1 MNRMS
6 NPIAT
11 STQHSESSGAHVF
24 KFRTLA
30 TSPTGDSVITTSRQT
45 FADPSASLSAS
56 SVVVADD
63 HYDIA
68 ISDDEECGVD
78 NNDDDDDRTDSASD
92 SPSASLAAMQLTTPK
107 RSSAEISEGRN
118 KRASAAAAAAENSA
132 ENIPSTTPT
141 PTPTTTTTTAATTVA
156 SAPLTLMQTPSP
168 SSRLDPLKG
177 VAAVNRR
184 LDKKEQRSLKRKR
197 KAPLIPD
204 NDEAEN
210 TSGGKRSSP
219 PSNGAE
225 IADNSSFNDFLHST
239 LTTDQMS
246 SLTEE
251 TMRSEQAQQLIPPGA
266 TRRQILNDYAAAEAE
281 EALLRDEHGDALC
294 LGQIA

>member
-1 MNRMS
+1 MSRMC

-11 STQHSESSGAHVF
+11 STQHGESSGAHVF

-30 TSPTGDSVITTSRQT
+30 TSPTGDSVITASRQT
-45 FADPSASLSAS
+45 FADPSTSLSAS
-56 SVVVADD
+56 SAVVVADD

-68 ISDDEECGVD
+68 ISDDDEECGVD
-78 NNDDDDDRTDSASD
+78 NSNDDDNDRTDSASD
-92 SPSASLAAMQLTTPK
+92 SPSASLAALHLTTPK
-107 RSSAEISEGRN
+107 RSSAEISEERN
-118 KRASAAAAAAENSA
+118 KRASDAAEISA
-132 ENIPSTTPT
+132 EIIQSTPT
-141 PTPTTTTTTAATTVA
+141 TMTTTTVATTTTTVA
-156 SAPLTLMQTPSP
+156 SNPLTVMQTPSP

-204 NDEAEN
+204 NDEDEN
-210 TSGGKRSSP
+210 SSSGVKRSNPS
-219 PSNGAE
+219 SNGAE
-225 IADNSSFNDFLHST
+225 MVDNSSFDDFLHST

-246 SLTEE
+246 SLSEAS
-251 TMRSEQAQQLIPPGA
+251 MRSEQAQQLIPPGA
-266 TRRQILNDYAAAEAE
+266 TRRQILSDYVEAEAE
-281 EALLRDEHGDALC
+281 EALLRDELGDALC

>member
-1 MNRMS
+1 M
-6 NPIAT
+6 
-11 STQHSESSGAHVF
+11 
-24 KFRTLA
+24 
-30 TSPTGDSVITTSRQT
+30 
-45 FADPSASLSAS
+45 
-56 SVVVADD
+56 VADD

-68 ISDDEECGVD
+68 ISDDEEGGVD
-78 NNDDDDDRTDSASD
+78 NNDDRTDRASD
-92 SPSASLAAMQLTTPK
+92 SPTASLAAMQLTTPK
-107 RSSAEISEGRN
+107 GSSTEISEAKNKQASAAEISAEI
-118 KRASAAAAAAENSA
+118 
-132 ENIPSTTPT
+132 I
-141 PTPTTTTTTAATTVA
+141 PTTTMATTTTAATTATSTIADVNAA
-156 SAPLTLMQTPSP
+156 STPLTLMQTPSP

-177 VAAVNRR
+177 VAVVNRR

-204 NDEAEN
+204 NDEVEN
-210 TSGGKRSSP
+210 TSEGKLSRSNP

-225 IADNSSFNDFLHST
+225 IVDNSSFNDFLHST

-251 TMRSEQAQQLIPPGA
+251 SMRSEQAQQLIPPGA
-266 TRRQILNDYAAAEAE
+266 TRRQILSDYTENEAE